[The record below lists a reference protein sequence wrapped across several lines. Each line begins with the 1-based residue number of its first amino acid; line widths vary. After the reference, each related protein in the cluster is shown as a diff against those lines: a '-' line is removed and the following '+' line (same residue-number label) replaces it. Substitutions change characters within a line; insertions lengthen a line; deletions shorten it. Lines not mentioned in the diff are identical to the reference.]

1 MTNAALK
8 MPKSPVS
15 YQPKPDFVERDYQT
29 QVTSR
34 SRERGVILTL
44 YGWNKLQTAKSQV
57 EFEENAG
64 DRFTLEEL
72 SERTELS
79 SRTISKVLGCVEPVD
94 RYSLQTVFQSFGLEM
109 SKNDYIRPTSRSE
122 TSESQESQQIN
133 LWQKWN
139 LGISGIDENTVTP
152 HWMTSVCFS
161 LDGKTLANS
170 SSDFSVRIWD
180 VQSGQCLNI
189 LQGHSSWI
197 YSVCFSP
204 DGRILATSSQDRTTK
219 LWDVQTGECFQTLKG
234 DCSISSEKRKSLTN
248 CPKNLKETGI

>member
-8 MPKSPVS
+8 IPLQSSVFLQQSKTDSVS
-15 YQPKPDFVERDYQT
+15 RQPKPDPMGQNYQT

-44 YGWNKLQTAKSQV
+44 SGWNKLQTAKSQA
-57 EFEENAG
+57 EFKENAG

-79 SRTISKVLGCVEPVD
+79 SRTISKVLGRLEPVD
-94 RYSLQTVFQSFGLEM
+94 KYSLQAMFQSFGLEL

-122 TSESQESQQIN
+122 ASESQQIN
-133 LWQKWN
+133 LWQKSN
-139 LGISGIDENTVTP
+139 SGISGIDENTVTT
-152 HWMTSVCFS
+152 HSISSVCFS
-161 LDGKTLANS
+161 PDGKTLANS
-170 SSDFSVRIWD
+170 SSNFSVRVWD

-189 LQGHSSWI
+189 LQGHTSWI
-197 YSVCFSP
+197 CSVCFSP
-204 DGRILATSSQDRTTK
+204 DGRILATSSQDGTTK

-234 DCSISSEKRKSLTN
+234 D
-248 CPKNLKETGI
+248 

>member
-8 MPKSPVS
+8 MSKSPVS
-15 YQPKPDFVERDYQT
+15 YQPKPVSVERNHQT

-44 YGWNKLQTAKSQV
+44 HGWHKLQTAKSQM
-57 EFEENAG
+57 EFKENAG

-79 SRTISKVLGCVEPVD
+79 SRTISKVLGRIEPVD
-94 RYSLQTVFQSFGLEM
+94 RYSLQTMFQSFGLEV
-109 SKNDYIRPTSRSE
+109 SKNDYIRPASRSKA
-122 TSESQESQQIN
+122 SESQQIN

-139 LGISGIDENTVTP
+139 LGISGIDDNTVTT
-152 HWMTSVCFS
+152 HWIASVCFS
-161 LDGKTLANS
+161 PDGKTLANS

-197 YSVCFSP
+197 YSACFSP
-204 DGRILATSSQDRTTK
+204 DGRILATSSQDSTTK
-219 LWDVQTGECFQTLKG
+219 LWDVQTGECFQTLRG
-234 DCSISSEKRKSLTN
+234 DCPISSEN
-248 CPKNLKETGI
+248 WWH

>member
-29 QVTSR
+29 QRSAGGSSGCCFEQAQVTSR

-79 SRTISKVLGCVEPVD
+79 SRTISKVLGCIEPVD
-94 RYSLQTVFQSFGLEM
+94 RYSLQAVFQCFVLEM

-133 LWQKWN
+133 LWPKWN
-139 LGISGIDENTVTP
+139 W
-152 HWMTSVCFS
+152 H
-161 LDGKTLANS
+161 
-170 SSDFSVRIWD
+170 
-180 VQSGQCLNI
+180 
-189 LQGHSSWI
+189 
-197 YSVCFSP
+197 
-204 DGRILATSSQDRTTK
+204 
-219 LWDVQTGECFQTLKG
+219 
-234 DCSISSEKRKSLTN
+234 
-248 CPKNLKETGI
+248 